1 MNQTTVLKRPIG
13 VYFLAILFLLAPIG
27 NILISFAGSGIQNWY
42 DPSVFIPF
50 LQTIPAWD
58 WAWLILLFITGILLF
73 KAHKLSWTI
82 AILSL
87 LLILA
92 INIYRVYNVDANS
105 IEPHYL
111 KVFSVIALLCT
122 AGVLVIAFYFR
133 FPYLD
138 RRTKWTSS
146 EQSDDRRQDLR
157 PESIERRSGS
167 GSGNSGNKGN

>member
-1 MNQTTVLKRPIG
+1 MSQTTTLKRPIG
-13 VYFLAILFLLAPIG
+13 VYLLAILFLLAPIG

-42 DPSVFIPF
+42 DPSVFFPF

-73 KAHKLSWTI
+73 KPHKLSWTI
-82 AILSL
+82 AIFSL

-105 IEPHYL
+105 IEPQYL
-111 KVFSVIALLCT
+111 KIFSIIALLCT

-146 EQSDDRRQDLR
+146 DPNDDRRQDFR
-157 PESIERRSGS
+157 PESVDRRQSGS
-167 GSGNSGNKGN
+167 DGNKNDKG